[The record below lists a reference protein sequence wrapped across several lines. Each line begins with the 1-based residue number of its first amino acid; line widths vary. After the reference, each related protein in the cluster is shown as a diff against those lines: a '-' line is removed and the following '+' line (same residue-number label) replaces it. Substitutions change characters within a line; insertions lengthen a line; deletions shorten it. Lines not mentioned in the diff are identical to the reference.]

1 MSSIKRRKRPVA
13 RSLGFADP
21 RALGLMLA
29 ALPALSYGA
38 QENSEKVMGNVVV
51 TEEVENPYKPAQA
64 SSPKF
69 TQPLVDTPQTIT
81 VVTRQLMQDQGV
93 ATLSEA
99 MRNSPGITFTL
110 GENGNT
116 TTGDSVFMRGFDTSG
131 SIFLDGIRDLGT
143 ISRDVFNIEQ
153 VEIVKGPSGSDN
165 GRGAPTGY
173 INLASKTP
181 TLEDLTAGSLTG
193 GTDNR
198 LRVTSDLNH
207 AFDIGLPGTA
217 VRLNMMYDKGD
228 KIGRAVAENKRWGVA
243 PTFALG
249 LGTSTR
255 AYFNFLHI
263 KQDNIPDGGISA
275 IGYPGYSLAGAP
287 VDTSNFYGSAND
299 YDNVKLDMFTAR
311 LEHDLTSNATLRN
324 TSRYGRTTE
333 QYVLTGVNAITQTP
347 LTNPAAWTAARSR
360 QGKDQVNEI
369 LTNQTNL
376 NTAFSTGS
384 IGHSIS
390 TGVEFIYER
399 QRNLAF
405 ATVGTTSPAN
415 LYNPSTADSF
425 AAVVPSGASTD
436 GDTTTVAGYLFDTL
450 QFTPKWSLNLGVRFE
465 RYKTEFT
472 SVPATTATPQTATV
486 LSKADNLVTGKAGLV
501 FKPLENGSIYL
512 AYASSQQPPGGS
524 NFTLNAT
531 ATNIANPN
539 LDPQEAE
546 NIELG
551 TKWELFD
558 NLLVVTAAAFD
569 TRNKNDQAS
578 VDPVTGEIDQYG
590 EKRVRGI
597 ELGAAGMITPT
608 WQVSVGLATLD
619 TEVSEANL
627 SQPAQQGAQL
637 NFSPKF
643 SFTSWTSYK
652 LPFGLTIAG
661 GARYVASQTTAISN
675 GTAAVTNLPQIPSY
689 WVIDAMA
696 GYEINEKFGLQLN
709 VTNATDELYL
719 AAVNNGRSR
728 YTLGTPR
735 AAQLTMNFKF

>member
-1 MSSIKRRKRPVA
+1 MSSIKSRKRPVA
-13 RSLGFADP
+13 RNLTLVLASLP
-21 RALGLMLA
+21 GLVLA
-29 ALPALSYGA
+29 A
-38 QENSEKVMGNVVV
+38 QESGDKVMGNVVV
-51 TEEVENPYKPAQA
+51 SEEVENAYKPAQA
-64 SSPKF
+64 TSPKF

-143 ISRDVFNIEQ
+143 ISRDVFNVEQ
-153 VEIVKGPSGSDN
+153 IEIVKGPSGSDN

-181 TLEDLTAGSLTG
+181 TLDNLSAGSLTG
-193 GTDNR
+193 GSDSR

-207 AFDIGLPGTA
+207 AFDAGLPGTA
-217 VRLNMMYDKGD
+217 LRLNMMYDKGD
-228 KIGRAVAENKRWGVA
+228 KIGRNVAENKRWGLA
-243 PTFALG
+243 PTLALG

-255 AYFNFLHI
+255 AYFNYLHI

-275 IGYPGYSLAGAP
+275 IGYPGYSLVGAP
-287 VDTSNFYGSAND
+287 VDIANFYGSVDD

-311 LEHDLTSNATLRN
+311 LEHDLTATTTLRN

-333 QYVLTGVNAITQTP
+333 QFVLTGVNAITQTP
-347 LTNPAAWTAARSR
+347 LANPAAWTVARSR

-376 NTAFSTGS
+376 GTAFSTGF
-384 IGHSIS
+384 IGHTVS
-390 TGVEFIYER
+390 TGVEIIYER

-405 ATVGTTSPAN
+405 SPVGTTAPAN
-415 LYNPSTADSF
+415 LYNPSTADTF

-450 QFTPKWSLNLGVRFE
+450 QFTPRWSLNLGVRFE

-472 SVPATTATPQTATV
+472 SVPATTAVVQTATI

-501 FKPLENGSIYL
+501 FKPRENGSLYV
-512 AYASSQQPPGGS
+512 AYASSEQPPGGS

-539 LDPQEAE
+539 LDPQEAQ
-546 NIELG
+546 NIEIG

-558 NLLVVTAAAFD
+558 NLLVLTAAAFD
-569 TRNKNDQAS
+569 TRNRNDQAS
-578 VDPVTGEIDQYG
+578 VDPVTGEVDQYG
-590 EKRVRGI
+590 EKQVRGI
-597 ELGAAGMITPT
+597 ELGASGMITPN
-608 WQVSVGLATLD
+608 WQLSLGIATLD
-619 TEVSEANL
+619 TQVSEANL

-661 GARYVASQTTAISN
+661 GARYVASQTTAINN
-675 GTAAVTNLPQIPSY
+675 GSAAVTNLPQIPSY

-696 GYEINEKFGLQLN
+696 GYEVSEKIGLQLN
-709 VTNATDELYL
+709 VTNLGDELYL
-719 AAVNNGRSR
+719 AALNNGRSR

-735 AAQLTMNFKF
+735 AAQLTVNFRF